1 MSNVKNVT
9 KSRSLSRRTLLR
21 GMAAGAAVGVS
32 LPVLDAMLDTQ
43 GKALADGTA
52 LPKRFGV
59 FFWGNGVRL
68 AQFVPGTEG
77 PGFALSP
84 ALQPFSGLRNYV
96 SVVSGYDI
104 KTGNERGHHAGCVGI
119 LSGAPMLPQDP
130 KGASYAST
138 FTAPSIDQVIATGLS
153 AATRFRSIEV
163 GISKSVTSV
172 EGTTLRYLSHNGP
185 NNPNPPEYSPKALYA
200 RLFGDGFTA
209 PSEMP
214 KLDPKLALRRS
225 VLSAVREDATALRA
239 RLGTTDQRRLDQHF
253 ESIRA
258 LENQIAASEKDV
270 PPPAACARPMEPT
283 DMLGDER
290 LSTTSAA
297 MSKLLALS
305 LACDQSR
312 VFSVL
317 FSGSVGG
324 TTYPELKLGNHHSL
338 THDEGSGQPS
348 VQSITVFI
356 MQRFAE
362 LLTALRD
369 VKEGDGN
376 LLDRCVI
383 LASSDCAEGQPH
395 TINNYPILVAGGGGG
410 ALARGVHI
418 RGQRGNASDVL
429 LSLLHAMDLPV
440 KEFGA
445 KGGLT
450 SQTVPG
456 LLV

>member
-1 MSNVKNVT
+1 MNLMNVI
-9 KSRSLSRRTLLR
+9 KSRRLSRRTLLR
-21 GMAAGAAVGVS
+21 GLAAGAAVSVS
-32 LPVLDAMLDTQ
+32 LPVLDIMLDSQ
-43 GKALADGTA
+43 GKALADGTP

-68 AQFVPGTEG
+68 AQFTPSTEG
-77 PGFALSP
+77 AGFVLSP
-84 ALQPFSGLRNYV
+84 ALQPFTGLRDYV

-130 KGASYAST
+130 KGAGYAST
-138 FTAPSIDQVIATGLS
+138 FTAPSIDQLV
-153 AATRFRSIEV
+153 AASVAESTRFRSLEV
-163 GISKSVTSV
+163 GISKSVTTV
-172 EGTTLRYLSHNGP
+172 EGTTLRYLSHNGS
-185 NNPNPPEYSPKALYA
+185 NNPNPPEYSPQALYA
-200 RLFGDGFTA
+200 RLFGDGFSA
-209 PSEMP
+209 PSETP

-239 RLGTTDQRRLDQHF
+239 RLGKSDQRRIDQHF

-258 LENQIAASEKDV
+258 LENQLSANAKDL
-270 PPPAACARPMEPT
+270 PPPAACVRATEPM
-283 DMLGDER
+283 DMLGDQN
-290 LSTTSAA
+290 LTATNLA
-297 MSKLLALS
+297 MSKLLAMS

-324 TTYPELKLGNHHSL
+324 TSYPELKLGNHHSL
-338 THDEGSGQPS
+338 THDEGNGQPS
-348 VQSITVFI
+348 VQQITLFI

-362 LLTALRD
+362 LLSALRD
-369 VKEGDGN
+369 VREGDGN

-395 TINNYPILVAGGGGG
+395 TINDYPILVAGGGGG

-418 RGQRGNASDVL
+418 RGQKGNASDVL
-429 LSLLHAMDLPV
+429 LSLLKAMDLPAKQV
-440 KEFGA
+440 GA
-445 KGGLT
+445 QGGLS